1 MAAQLLN
8 KSEITKDVLKQ
19 IPSVLE
25 RPVAISESYDN
36 TVMVFGRVFDA
47 KGNPIVIALRIYSTN
62 RRNHV
67 TLVNKIR
74 SVGTRSHNLDKL
86 LSKDS
91 LLYLSKNKKET
102 VAWFN
107 ALGRSTPFGGT
118 KFGLIRS
125 ISFQAENSNRKIK
138 TSAVVRDDT
147 VAPIEKRLRGDA
159 LLDAQD
165 LVDTVMDIGGEV
177 DGNGIGEDGFHYFEA
192 FFENFDGGHYQ
203 VTLSAGLNGQKN
215 RIQYRT
221 SAKKKNS
228 CRYGLFLPKGRRSKW
243 QKFF

>member
-1 MAAQLLN
+1 M
-8 KSEITKDVLKQ
+8 KQ

-47 KGNPIVIALRIYSTN
+47 KRNPIVIALRVNSTN

-138 TSAVVRDDT
+138 TSAVVRNDT

-165 LVDTVMDIGGEV
+165 LIDTVMDIGGEV
-177 DGNGIGEDGFHYFEA
+177 ERNDIGEDGFHYFEA
-192 FFENFDGGHYQ
+192 FFEKFRWRVLSGDAVRRIKRTEKPHTVSDKCEKEELLPVRALPPMKEALKMAEALLKIIY
-203 VTLSAGLNGQKN
+203 TLPGQKVK
-215 RIQYRT
+215 R
-221 SAKKKNS
+221 
-228 CRYGLFLPKGRRSKW
+228 
-243 QKFF
+243 

>member
-1 MAAQLLN
+1 M
-8 KSEITKDVLKQ
+8 KQ

-47 KGNPIVIALRIYSTN
+47 KRNPIVIALRVNSTN

-86 LSKDS
+86 LSEDS

-138 TSAVVRDDT
+138 TSAVARDSEGNKLSIDNT
-147 VAPIEKRLRGDA
+147 SPTGNPDIRFSANGTAEVAAPE
-159 LLDAQD
+159 AQ
-165 LVDTVMDIGGEV
+165 
-177 DGNGIGEDGFHYFEA
+177 N
-192 FFENFDGGHYQ
+192 N
-203 VTLSAGLNGQKN
+203 
-215 RIQYRT
+215 
-221 SAKKKNS
+221 KKEPP
-228 CRYGLFLPKGRRSKW
+228 RFLGR
-243 QKFF
+243 